1 MSRLAICWSLNDEGA
16 TNHATQTRTHLQT
29 PLHRPRYTDKR
40 AHLSLSVWL
49 SPYFCRSLFSTV
61 VRRRPPLP
69 WTWKEEKRKR
79 KKDNHGTEE
88 MEKRKKKKKKG
99 SGKVAAPP
107 AHVATPA
114 ADASTSVEEGSSPI
128 PALFIFSPSTISFL
142 YLIYS
147 YLTYRRHH
155 PCRRCQ
161 P

>member
-1 MSRLAICWSLNDEGA
+1 MSVPVPTVAAVSVAIDMPSSRAVEQGSLPE
-16 TNHATQTRTHLQT
+16 
-29 PLHRPRYTDKR
+29 
-40 AHLSLSVWL
+40 
-49 SPYFCRSLFSTV
+49 V
-61 VRRRPPLP
+61 V
-69 WTWKEEKRKR
+69 T
-79 KKDNHGTEE
+79 
-88 MEKRKKKKKKG
+88 KKKKRKQRNGRKGEEKKKK

-114 ADASTSVEEGSSPI
+114 ADASTSVEAPSSDPVPKVAATPATSVEKGSSPI

>member
-1 MSRLAICWSLNDEGA
+1 MVAAVSVAIDLPSSRAVEQGSLPE
-16 TNHATQTRTHLQT
+16 
-29 PLHRPRYTDKR
+29 
-40 AHLSLSVWL
+40 
-49 SPYFCRSLFSTV
+49 V
-61 VRRRPPLP
+61 VP
-69 WTWKEEKRKR
+69 KKKKRKR
-79 KKDNHGTEE
+79 KGEE
-88 MEKRKKKKKKG
+88 KKKK

-147 YLTYRRHH
+147 YLTYRCHH